1 MSRLGFFW
9 LDLNVPKYWRL
20 IAALVE
26 IQRATSSLT
35 LLCYCFNRQL
45 AVAMLEWLSDE
56 IAEGRGQNVLD
67 VEVLWAP
74 AEEGGRLDL
83 EDLHT
88 KWPELREI

>member
-1 MSRLGFFW
+1 M
-9 LDLNVPKYWRL
+9 
-20 IAALVE
+20 
-26 IQRATSSLT
+26 
-35 LLCYCFNRQL
+35 
-45 AVAMLEWLSDE
+45 AMLEWLSDE